1 MAIFH
6 SNGWKFF
13 FDLPCVKRWEF
24 WVMFL
29 LLYCITYCSP
39 PVLKS
44 FRHFPHTTGD
54 FETSSLPCLAW
65 WNWFLSWWPAKSY
78 PLSVICVRF
87 QAPFCFSSFCNV
99 SLVTNIFFHLFQLSK
114 KYYCNLYWWVYYMP
128 LLVFHKENLFELSQ
142 FIFPLYL
149 SNSLLIILSLCSQL
163 LQFAMLT
170 LLHHKWGSLLSLRI
184 HLTPAL
190 PQLGAFLFPSS
201 LGFIRMSKVQ
211 CFSAEILIAFRKYA
225 ASFVQFLSP

>member
-65 WNWFLSWWPAKSY
+65 WDWFLSRWPAKSY

-114 KYYCNLYWWVYYMP
+114 KYYCNLYWWVYYIP

-142 FIFPLYL
+142 FLIPLYL
-149 SNSLLIILSLCSQL
+149 SNSWLIILSLFTVAPICYAHLAASQMG
-163 LQFAMLT
+163 QFIKFEDSSDTSITSAGSVPVPELPR
-170 LLHHKWGSLLSLRI
+170 LHKNVE
-184 HLTPAL
+184 
-190 PQLGAFLFPSS
+190 SS
-201 LGFIRMSKVQ
+201 MFFCWDTD
-211 CFSAEILIAFRKYA
+211 CFS
-225 ASFVQFLSP
+225 